1 MLVRPEHRL
10 VADTLEQQWNA
21 KLVRLTEAE
30 EEYRRTTQA
39 DGTELSAA
47 DRVRIQALM
56 TDLPRVWHDPR
67 TPMRERKRMLLSR
80 LETSST

>member
-1 MLVRPEHRL
+1 MRIHFVG
-10 VADTLEQQWNA
+10 
-21 KLVRLTEAE
+21 
-30 EEYRRTTQA
+30 
-39 DGTELSAA
+39 DGASDLRIERVTNFSP
-47 DRVRIQALM
+47 RVRIQALM